1 MLAICLPAALLYM
14 RIVFGVAA
22 SETPMPPAQ
31 SAALNRWGGVMLGF
45 FFIAQLIAAAS
56 VQRLFPRPAH
66 RIWTALQYIG
76 VLLLCLVFSLT
87 GAIVLEA
94 FGWNFFLR
102 VSRP

>member
-1 MLAICLPAALLYM
+1 M
-14 RIVFGVAA
+14 RIVLGVTA
-22 SETPMPPAQ
+22 SETPMPRAQ
-31 SAALNRWGGVMLGF
+31 SAVLNRWAAVMLVF
-45 FFIAQLIAAAS
+45 FFLAQLIAAAY

-76 VLLLCLVFSLT
+76 VLLLCILFSLT